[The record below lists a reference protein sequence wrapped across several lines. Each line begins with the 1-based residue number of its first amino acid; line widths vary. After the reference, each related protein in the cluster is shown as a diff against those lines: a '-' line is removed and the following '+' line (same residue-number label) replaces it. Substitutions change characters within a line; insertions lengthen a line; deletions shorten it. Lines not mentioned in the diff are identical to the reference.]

1 MRQTNVAADRV
12 SKERFR
18 RDTPLGHWVAG
29 LLAIAAFAALS
40 VLVGAE
46 TYRGV
51 SEFGYPWLL
60 PILLV
65 LAYLAADLAS
75 GLVHFLADNFGSADT
90 PIVGPYFIKA
100 FREHHTD
107 PSGIVRHDFVETN
120 GNNSLASLP
129 FMLLVWLTVPVG
141 TTIWGYLFGL
151 FFLFLCLAVFVT
163 NQFHKWAHMD
173 DPPAW
178 GAGLQGSGAVLSK
191 QHHDY
196 HHAAPYDTYY
206 CITVGVWNPLLDR
219 TRFFERTERLIRRV
233 VPGTDPRLRSDR
245 EGSLNG

>member
-1 MRQTNVAADRV
+1 MRETNAATSQV
-12 SKERFR
+12 TKHRFR
-18 RDTPLGHWVAG
+18 RDTTLGHWVVG
-29 LLAIAAFAALS
+29 LLSIATFAALS
-40 VLVGAE
+40 VLIGVE
-46 TYRGV
+46 TFHGMA
-51 SEFGYPWLL
+51 EFGYLWLL
-60 PILLV
+60 PI

-75 GLVHFLADNFGSADT
+75 GLVHFLADNFGSADI
-90 PIVGPYFIKA
+90 PVLGPYFIKP

-120 GNNSLASLP
+120 GNNSLASVP
-129 FMLLVWLTVPVG
+129 FMLLVWLAVPVG
-141 TTIWGYLFGL
+141 ATSWGYLFGT

-173 DPPAW
+173 APPAW
-178 GAGLQGSGAVLSK
+178 VAYLQSSGMVLSK

-206 CITVGVWNPLLDR
+206 CITVGIWNPLLDR
-219 TRFFERTERLIRRV
+219 IRVFERTERLIRRV
-233 VPGTDPRLRSDR
+233 VPGTDPQLRSER